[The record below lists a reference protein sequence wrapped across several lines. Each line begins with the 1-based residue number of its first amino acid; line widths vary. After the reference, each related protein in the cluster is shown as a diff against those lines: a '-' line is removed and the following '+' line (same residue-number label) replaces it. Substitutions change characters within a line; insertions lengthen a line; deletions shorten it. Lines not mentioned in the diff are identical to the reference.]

1 MDSQNTELE
10 TSESQQPDLDL
21 ETPPSPSNIFIAPS
35 ISRDQIL
42 SGVSYSHFSPLPTS
56 IQTSEP
62 SQSRKCVLGIDE
74 AGRGPVLGPMV
85 YATFYLPTEL
95 HNTLLAE
102 KYHFD
107 DSKVLTPETRSS
119 LMRTLCTTDTDLYA
133 SCGWA
138 AKLLSARDISA
149 DMLAP
154 VPYNL
159 NAQALDATVELISG
173 VIERGVELEHV
184 YIDTVGQP
192 EAYQKKLER
201 VFPGVMITVAKKA
214 DRDYPVVSAA
224 SVVAKVTRDA
234 ALEVSWEAYA
244 EQKADGDVDNEK
256 EKGAETGWG
265 SGYPSDGRSMNWMKG
280 NMDPVFGW
288 GTETRFSWGPAKDML
303 EGPSAPVKADWPIEE
318 ETDDMQISK
327 FFASKGQEGEERD
340 ELANWYGSR
349 VTEQVF

>member
-1 MDSQNTELE
+1 MELE

-21 ETPPSPSNIFIAPS
+21 ETPPSPSDIFIAPS
-35 ISRDQIL
+35 ISRGQIL
-42 SGVSYSHFSPLPTS
+42 KGLSYSYFSPLPTILQQNS
-56 IQTSEP
+56 SAESSEP
-62 SQSRKCVLGIDE
+62 QKCVLGIDE

-95 HNTLLAE
+95 HESLLAE
-102 KYHFD
+102 KYHFN

-119 LMRTLCTTDTDLYA
+119 LMRTLCTTETDLYA

-154 VPYNL
+154 TPYNL

-173 VIERGVELEHV
+173 VMERGVDLEHV

-192 EAYQKKLER
+192 EAYQRKLEKF
-201 VFPGVMITVAKKA
+201 FPGVRITVAKKA

-234 ALEVSWEAYA
+234 ALEVCWEAYA
-244 EQKADGDVDNEK
+244 EQPADGNAVEK
-256 EKGAETGWG
+256 EKDKGADKGWG
-265 SGYPSDGRSMNWMKG
+265 SGYPSDARSINWLKA
-280 NMDPVFGW
+280 NMDPIFGW

-303 EGPSAPVKADWPIEE
+303 EGKGAPAGADWPVDDDEDTMKM
-318 ETDDMQISK
+318 TDFLVSR
-327 FFASKGQEGEERD
+327 GEGSNQRD
-340 ELANWYGSR
+340 ELANWYGTQ
-349 VTEQVF
+349 VTEEIF